1 MGTLRRRF
9 GWGRPGQSTG
19 RRPGR
24 KTGSRP
30 GASIGKTERKRP
42 GRKPL
47 PRPGLHCPLMPAD
60 ERILSSVLLLT
71 DLCFPKPMKI
81 TVCIN
86 RLNLVALAYHEFCLG
101 LLARLQFLS
110 LVALCGGKGNPLD
123 IVLRCHGM
131 LCRPNGNRNLLSVH
145 RNHRNMLL
153 NCRIRCVGNQLL
165 HFFTAAHNRYPA
177 ALYVRNNIAAMT
189 ANIKFHV
196 YIHSFRFAQAQN
208 VMKMVC
214 LGLFFSL

>member
-19 RRPGR
+19 RSPGR

-71 DLCFPKPMKI
+71 DLCFPKPVKI

-131 LCRPNGNRNLLSVH
+131 LCRPTVSVTF
-145 RNHRNMLL
+145 
-153 NCRIRCVGNQLL
+153 CPSTVTTGTC
-165 HFFTAAHNRYPA
+165 FSTAASVVLATSSCIFSPQHITGTP
-177 ALYVRNNIAAMT
+177 L
-189 ANIKFHV
+189 
-196 YIHSFRFAQAQN
+196 
-208 VMKMVC
+208 
-214 LGLFFSL
+214 LFTYAIILPQ